1 MNKEIGIKLADGS
14 FYPIIND
21 NPSQSK
27 DIRLTTVTDD
37 QTKVQINLYKSD
49 ADNITDDDYVGTLT
63 IDGLSPQEKG
73 EANLRLSVKIDD
85 DGNLFAEVTD
95 ELTGKSS
102 SLEVSLGDSDKEDP
116 TGEDYS
122 KFGTAVAAGVLGAA
136 VGAAFSNGEN
146 KTENSETK
154 MADEK
159 TEEMNLDEY
168 NDMDSLMI
176 EGSDSAVINDDANNL
191 EEGTVMED
199 MDDFKLPE
207 DDSKTETDDFPSLDD
222 DMKMD
227 DDLNLDTD
235 LNLDDDIS
243 FDEPTLADTS
253 DASDSIEG
261 TDSKETDSNFDFDDK
276 SFEEEKTQS
285 SYSSSPLYDEDTF
298 DETAK
303 DKKKK
308 VLIPV
313 VICGVVV
320 VLALAALLVYLFAIK
335 PKSQAKEQ
343 APVKVEVVE
352 TENSDAA
359 REDEI
364 IIVETPVVEP
374 VNKNSEKSANSEVIS
389 YKIKWGD
396 TLWDISK
403 TYYKTP
409 WQYQFLADYNNIQ
422 NPDLIIAGKNL
433 DIPPK

>member
-1 MNKEIGIKLADGS
+1 
-14 FYPIIND
+14 
-21 NPSQSK
+21 
-27 DIRLTTVTDD
+27 
-37 QTKVQINLYKSD
+37 
-49 ADNITDDDYVGTLT
+49 
-63 IDGLSPQEKG
+63 
-73 EANLRLSVKIDD
+73 
-85 DGNLFAEVTD
+85 
-95 ELTGKSS
+95 
-102 SLEVSLGDSDKEDP
+102 
-116 TGEDYS
+116 
-122 KFGTAVAAGVLGAA
+122 
-136 VGAAFSNGEN
+136 
-146 KTENSETK
+146 
-154 MADEK
+154 
-159 TEEMNLDEY
+159 MNLDEY

-176 EGSDSAVINDDANNL
+176 EGSDSAVNNDDVNNL
-191 EEGTVMED
+191 EEGTIMDD

-222 DMKMD
+222 DMKLD

-235 LNLDDDIS
+235 LNLDDDLNC
-243 FDEPTLADTS
+243 DEPTLADTS
-253 DASDSIEG
+253 DTSDTTE
-261 TDSKETDSNFDFDDK
+261 ETDTNFDFDDK
-276 SFEEEKTQS
+276 TFEEEKPQS
-285 SYSSSPLYDEDTF
+285 SYSSPLYDEDTF

-335 PKSQAKEQ
+335 PKAQAKPAES
-343 APVKVEVVE
+343 VKVEVVE
-352 TENSDAA
+352 NESSDAA

-364 IIVETPVVEP
+364 VIVETPVVEP
-374 VNKNSEKSANSEVIS
+374 VNKNSEKSSSSEVIN

>member
-1 MNKEIGIKLADGS
+1 MNNEIGIKLADGS
-14 FYPIIND
+14 FYPIMND

-27 DIRLTTVTDD
+27 DIRLTTVADD
-37 QTKVQINLYKSD
+37 QTKVQINLYKTD
-49 ADNITDDDYVGTLT
+49 ADNITDDNYVGTLT

-73 EANLRLSVKIDD
+73 ETNLRLSVKIDD
-85 DGNLFAEVTD
+85 DGNLSAEVTD
-95 ELTGKSS
+95 ELTGKSN
-102 SLEVSLGDSDKEDP
+102 SLEVSLGDSEKEEP
-116 TGEDYS
+116 AEEDYS
-122 KFGTAVAAGVLGAA
+122 KFGTAVAAGIAGAA
-136 VGAAFSNGEN
+136 VGAAFASSKD
-146 KTENSETK
+146 KTENSETE
-154 MADEK
+154 MADDK

-176 EGSDSAVINDDANNL
+176 EGSDSAVNNDDVNNL
-191 EEGTVMED
+191 EEGTIMDD

-222 DMKMD
+222 DMKLD

-235 LNLDDDIS
+235 LNLDDDLNC
-243 FDEPTLADTS
+243 DEPTLADTS
-253 DASDSIEG
+253 DTSDTTE
-261 TDSKETDSNFDFDDK
+261 ETDTNFDFDDK
-276 SFEEEKTQS
+276 TFEEEKPQS
-285 SYSSSPLYDEDTF
+285 SYSSPLYDEDTF

-335 PKSQAKEQ
+335 PKAQAKPAES
-343 APVKVEVVE
+343 VKVEVVE
-352 TENSDAA
+352 NESSDAA

-364 IIVETPVVEP
+364 VIVETPVVEP
-374 VNKNSEKSANSEVIS
+374 VNKNSEKSSSSEVIN